1 LYGYK
6 LIMNNKEIVLV
17 FWCGVVL
24 CFGAGYLLRCLRD
37 VKEVAKKNENKIEVK
52 PKSIDVAYP

>member
-1 LYGYK
+1 
-6 LIMNNKEIVLV
+6 MNNKEIVLV

-24 CFGAGYLLRCLRD
+24 CFGAGYLLLCLCD

-52 PKSIDVAYP
+52 PKLIDVAYP